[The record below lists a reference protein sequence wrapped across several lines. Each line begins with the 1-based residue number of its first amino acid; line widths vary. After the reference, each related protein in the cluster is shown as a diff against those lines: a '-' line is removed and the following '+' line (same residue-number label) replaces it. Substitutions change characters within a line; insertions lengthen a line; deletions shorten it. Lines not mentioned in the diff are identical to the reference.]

1 MLWPLLLVGVS
12 SVVYWAYSESIG
24 AGDLR
29 FYGMVQFLPLLLIP
43 MILYLFPTRN
53 YKACYVW
60 MVIGGYVLAK
70 VFELLDSPLYEL
82 LGMSGHSLKHI
93 AAALSGIAFF
103 YAIKSIQPDLDLHL
117 DVNDQKD
124 EDA

>member
-1 MLWPLLLVGVS
+1 
-12 SVVYWAYSESIG
+12 
-24 AGDLR
+24 
-29 FYGMVQFLPLLLIP
+29 
-43 MILYLFPTRN
+43 
-53 YKACYVW
+53 